1 MNHPIGVYEQLKKT
15 KTVKDKEQELLKEG
29 MIKLI
34 QEYPGD
40 LKDIMVTFI
49 RKDDEADVY
58 WKVLNNKEAR
68 KVLAAIDRGLVI

>member
-1 MNHPIGVYEQLKKT
+1 MNHSIGVYEQLKKT
-15 KTVKDKEQELLKEG
+15 KTVKDKEQELLKDG

>member
-1 MNHPIGVYEQLKKT
+1 MNHSIGVYEQLKKT

-40 LKDIMVTFI
+40 LKDIVVVFV
-49 RKDDEADVY
+49 RKDFEVDVY
-58 WKVLNNKEAR
+58 WKSSYKDFR
-68 KVLAAIDRGLVI
+68 KILATVDRGITL